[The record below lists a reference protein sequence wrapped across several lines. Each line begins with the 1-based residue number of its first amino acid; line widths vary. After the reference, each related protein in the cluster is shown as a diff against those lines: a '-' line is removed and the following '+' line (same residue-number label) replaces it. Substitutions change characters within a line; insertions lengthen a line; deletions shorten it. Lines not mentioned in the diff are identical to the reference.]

1 MMLQIWAAGAM
12 EQKKGQEEFKDC
24 GTGCLF
30 LMVLHSLKKDNSE
43 QKFLE
48 S

>member
-1 MMLQIWAAGAM
+1 MMLQTWATGAM
-12 EQKKGQEEFKDC
+12 EQKKEQEEFKDS
-24 GTGCLF
+24 GTECLF
-30 LMVLHSLKKDNSE
+30 LMVLNSLKKGNSE